1 MTELEERLRAKI
13 PGNDTGIE
21 IRPSIC
27 AICSPDKHCGVD
39 CYVKDGKIIK
49 VEGTLD
55 HPYSHG
61 KLCTKGSSNRNYVY
75 RRDRIQTPLKRV
87 GERGEGKFEPI
98 SWDEAYAIIAENL
111 NRIKETDSPHSVAF
125 YSGHCK
131 WYRFLL
137 QRLAYSFGSVNY
149 GTDDSNCAAATHL
162 ANAVTA
168 GRSAGPDLAHANTFL
183 GWNYSGYY
191 SDHLSVENVRGLKD
205 RGGKVII
212 IDTRYTPA
220 AKNLADIFLQIN
232 PGTDGAL
239 ALGMANII
247 IGNGWE
253 NKGYI
258 QKYTH
263 GFEEYKALV
272 AQYPVDKV
280 SQITGIAPGDIV
292 QVAKLYATGGPACTN
307 YSACALTHRVNGF
320 QTHRAVFCLAGLT
333 GNYDCAGGN
342 LPIPQTWCHKAAG
355 FTTRE
360 TEFRMCRKPDHLR
373 VAEGRFPIWDKFE
386 HYQEYQAMGL
396 QKQIL
401 EEKPYPIKAVFGMGM
416 NLKMFPQTDKMVEA
430 IKKLDFFVDVDLFAG
445 FTTRYADIVLPAC
458 TSLERS
464 ELKAYGGGYLQYT
477 KPVIE
482 PLYDSKPD
490 AVILCELAKALGV
503 DDELLTAG
511 HEACLDWI
519 IEGNGLT
526 IADLKKANGKPVKV
540 PTAKSFIPGAYL
552 EQGLNTP
559 TGKFEFFSTAI
570 AAIDSSY
577 GLNPLPDYV
586 DPLFDQNDSKTQQDY
601 PFTLITGIRVPH
613 TIHSRLHETP
623 WLRSLRPNP
632 LVEINKQDAEE
643 MGVRDG
649 EVMELFSPYGKITA
663 RAKLTGKMKKG
674 VLHMTH
680 GYTEANVNLLI
691 GREHLDPYSGF
702 PGLKGMRVNICRCEE
717 AEQ

>member
-220 AKNLADIFLQIN
+220 AKI
-232 PGTDGAL
+232 
-239 ALGMANII
+239 
-247 IGNGWE
+247 
-253 NKGYI
+253 
-258 QKYTH
+258 
-263 GFEEYKALV
+263 
-272 AQYPVDKV
+272 
-280 SQITGIAPGDIV
+280 
-292 QVAKLYATGGPACTN
+292 
-307 YSACALTHRVNGF
+307 
-320 QTHRAVFCLAGLT
+320 
-333 GNYDCAGGN
+333 
-342 LPIPQTWCHKAAG
+342 
-355 FTTRE
+355 
-360 TEFRMCRKPDHLR
+360 
-373 VAEGRFPIWDKFE
+373 
-386 HYQEYQAMGL
+386 
-396 QKQIL
+396 
-401 EEKPYPIKAVFGMGM
+401 
-416 NLKMFPQTDKMVEA
+416 
-430 IKKLDFFVDVDLFAG
+430 
-445 FTTRYADIVLPAC
+445 
-458 TSLERS
+458 
-464 ELKAYGGGYLQYT
+464 
-477 KPVIE
+477 
-482 PLYDSKPD
+482 
-490 AVILCELAKALGV
+490 
-503 DDELLTAG
+503 
-511 HEACLDWI
+511 
-519 IEGNGLT
+519 
-526 IADLKKANGKPVKV
+526 
-540 PTAKSFIPGAYL
+540 
-552 EQGLNTP
+552 
-559 TGKFEFFSTAI
+559 
-570 AAIDSSY
+570 
-577 GLNPLPDYV
+577 
-586 DPLFDQNDSKTQQDY
+586 
-601 PFTLITGIRVPH
+601 
-613 TIHSRLHETP
+613 
-623 WLRSLRPNP
+623 
-632 LVEINKQDAEE
+632 
-643 MGVRDG
+643 
-649 EVMELFSPYGKITA
+649 
-663 RAKLTGKMKKG
+663 
-674 VLHMTH
+674 
-680 GYTEANVNLLI
+680 
-691 GREHLDPYSGF
+691 
-702 PGLKGMRVNICRCEE
+702 
-717 AEQ
+717 